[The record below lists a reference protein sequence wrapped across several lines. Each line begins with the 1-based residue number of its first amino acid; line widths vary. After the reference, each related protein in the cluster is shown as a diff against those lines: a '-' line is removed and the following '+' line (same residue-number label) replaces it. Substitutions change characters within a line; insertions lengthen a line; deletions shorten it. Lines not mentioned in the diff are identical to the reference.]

1 MCKRIIDIIQKFP
14 QYEDIPYAGDFNCP
28 NCEKSGFFETKG
40 LYSSEKSLETPKLI
54 GWCETNIGKMG
65 VFECPVCHENFRFHS
80 TIGTWIADEDEFDFH
95 LYRFA
100 KKCSN
105 WEELKEKINS
115 K

>member
-40 LYSSEKSLETPKLI
+40 FYSSEKSLEKPKLI

-65 VFECPVCHENFRFHS
+65 VFECPVCHEKFRFHS

-105 WEELKEKINS
+105 WEELKKQINE
-115 K
+115 